1 MSFMYRFKISIGFFC
16 YVKCVHICSKSYGFV
31 LILSFN
37 KTQNCSFPIPVYNFY
52 IVLIQM
58 INYECSGFIYVKTRF
73 RNFMEFSSQVFYQTF
88 IFFYTLVYNYH
99 TITSSSIISLHYNR
113 KRKRKSMVNILLI
126 IPPQTYIL
134 DYANTFIVYKHFLCI
149 PLANIYNILT
159 TFTCKSLISIDTGY
173 SRC

>member
-1 MSFMYRFKISIGFFC
+1 
-16 YVKCVHICSKSYGFV
+16 
-31 LILSFN
+31 
-37 KTQNCSFPIPVYNFY
+37 
-52 IVLIQM
+52 M

-73 RNFMEFSSQVFYQTF
+73 QEFYGVLFSSLLPDLH
-88 IFFYTLVYNYH
+88 IFYTLVYNYH